1 MFNIGEVMKRN
12 IICFGKEYKS
22 KEDYKESIK
31 TILNI

>member
-12 IICFGKEYKS
+12 IICFGKEYKY